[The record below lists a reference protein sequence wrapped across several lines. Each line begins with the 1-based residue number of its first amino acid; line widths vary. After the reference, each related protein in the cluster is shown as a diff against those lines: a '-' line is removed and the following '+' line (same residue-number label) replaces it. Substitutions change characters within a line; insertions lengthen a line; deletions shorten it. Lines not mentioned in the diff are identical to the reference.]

1 MAVRREMD
9 VSEKDELRNGDDTTV
24 NYDESANNPP
34 PDWRVSGSNPV
45 SDSYP
50 TENLMMETLWY
61 DPTNVQAVGYGGF
74 NGGGNPSSSSSFRGN
89 IDRSLEMGWSLPN
102 LLPPKGGN
110 GMFLQNATHNDASAA
125 MKETNVISS
134 EQGNKQNVSEDTQS
148 SGGNGQ
154 KGGETS
160 SKGFDS
166 KKRKRNKQNADA
178 DQSNRSQQSEEEP
191 GNNGDGGGDKKRN
204 DEQSPNSQGNKT
216 NSGKQQGKQASDPK
230 DGYIHVRA
238 RRGQATNSHSL
249 AERVRREKISER
261 MKFLQDLV
269 PGCNKV
275 TGKAVMLDEI
285 INYVQSLQRQVEF
298 LSMKL
303 ATVNPQMDFNL
314 EGLLAK
320 DALQLR
326 AGTSSATPFPPN
338 MPMVYPPLPHGF
350 MQQALSSMGR
360 NISSP
365 LSPPINGGYKRQ
377 ETNGWEGDL
386 QNVIHINYG
395 AGDVPPDS
403 QAAVATEASLPS
415 SNMKVEP

>member
-1 MAVRREMD
+1 MD

-110 GMFLQNATHNDASAA
+110 GMFLQNASSFLPPSMAQFPADSGFIERAARFSLFSGGSFSEMMNQQQPLGNPESVGLFLQGQCPSSEVNVVGVAHNDASAA

-166 KKRKRNKQNADA
+166 KKRKRNKQVEDLKCFTLFIW
-178 DQSNRSQQSEEEP
+178 S
-191 GNNGDGGGDKKRN
+191 
-204 DEQSPNSQGNKT
+204 
-216 NSGKQQGKQASDPK
+216 
-230 DGYIHVRA
+230 
-238 RRGQATNSHSL
+238 SL
-249 AERVRREKISER
+249 ALT
-261 MKFLQDLV
+261 F
-269 PGCNKV
+269 
-275 TGKAVMLDEI
+275 
-285 INYVQSLQRQVEF
+285 
-298 LSMKL
+298 
-303 ATVNPQMDFNL
+303 
-314 EGLLAK
+314 
-320 DALQLR
+320 
-326 AGTSSATPFPPN
+326 
-338 MPMVYPPLPHGF
+338 
-350 MQQALSSMGR
+350 
-360 NISSP
+360 
-365 LSPPINGGYKRQ
+365 
-377 ETNGWEGDL
+377 W
-386 QNVIHINYG
+386 
-395 AGDVPPDS
+395 
-403 QAAVATEASLPS
+403 
-415 SNMKVEP
+415 